1 MLAVVLA
8 VLAAAANAVAS
19 VLQRLAARSTSPGEA
34 FRLGLMLDLLRRPAW
49 LGGIGALMAGFLL
62 QAAALTRGGLALV
75 QPLLVAELPI
85 TMLLAGWTFR
95 ARIDARTWVAIGA
108 LTAGLSGFL
117 VAASPTPG
125 DRLPGPVG
133 WVVSAGLTAGLI
145 AGCVSAAILYGGATR
160 AVLLGVAAGL
170 GFAYTAVLM
179 KRTVENL
186 HGDLRAL
193 AGVWSLYA
201 MVAAGLCSLFLLQNA
216 LQSGSLVAVQP
227 ALTVT
232 DPVASTAYGV
242 ALFGED
248 IRTGTWVLPELAGM
262 ALILYGSVLL
272 SKYAPLREG
281 ARLKRTTR
289 RARGRGRGPGGT
301 RPAPRRTGRPPAR

>member
-1 MLAVVLA
+1 MIAVVLA

-19 VLQRLAARSTSPGEA
+19 VLQRQAARGAPADEA
-34 FRLGLMLDLLRRPAW
+34 FRLGLIWDLLRRPAW
-49 LGGIGALMAGFLL
+49 LGGIAALIAGFLL
-62 QAAALTRGGLALV
+62 QAGALTSGGLALV

-85 TMLLAGWTFR
+85 TMLVAGWMFR
-95 ARIDARTWVAIGA
+95 VRVTPQTWLAVGS
-108 LTAGLSGFL
+108 LTAGLAAFL

-125 DRLPGPVG
+125 RRLPGVLT
-133 WVVSAGLTAGLI
+133 WVVSAGVTAGLLACCVAVAI
-145 AGCVSAAILYGGATR
+145 ASGGHAR

-179 KRTVENL
+179 KRTVEEL
-186 HGDLRAL
+186 PGGVRTL
-193 AGVWSLYA
+193 AGSWSLWA

-216 LQSGSLVAVQP
+216 LHSGPLVAVQP

-242 ALFGED
+242 AMFGED
-248 IRTGTWVLPELAGM
+248 IRTGPWVVPELTGM

-272 SKYAPLREG
+272 SRYAPLTEQAPMAGVRHRRG
-281 ARLKRTTR
+281 AG
-289 RARGRGRGPGGT
+289 GRGGEGT
-301 RPAPRRTGRPPAR
+301 RPAPR

>member
-1 MLAVVLA
+1 MIAVVLA

-19 VLQRLAARSTSPGEA
+19 VLQRQAARGAPADEA
-34 FRLGLMLDLLRRPAW
+34 FRLGLIWDLLRRPAW
-49 LGGIGALMAGFLL
+49 LGGIAALIAGFLL
-62 QAAALTRGGLALV
+62 QAGALTSGGLALV

-85 TMLLAGWTFR
+85 TMLVAGWMFR
-95 ARIDARTWVAIGA
+95 VRVTPQTWLAVGS
-108 LTAGLSGFL
+108 LTAGLAAFL

-125 DRLPGPVG
+125 RRLPGVLT
-133 WVVSAGLTAGLI
+133 WVVSAGVTAGLLACCVAVAI
-145 AGCVSAAILYGGATR
+145 ASGGPAR

-179 KRTVENL
+179 KRTVEEL
-186 HGDLRAL
+186 PGGVRTL
-193 AGVWSLYA
+193 AGSWSLWA

-216 LQSGSLVAVQP
+216 LHSGPLVAVQP

-242 ALFGED
+242 AMFGED
-248 IRTGTWVLPELAGM
+248 IRTGPWVVPELTGM

-272 SKYAPLREG
+272 SRYAPLTEQAPMAGVRHRRG
-281 ARLKRTTR
+281 AG
-289 RARGRGRGPGGT
+289 GRGGEGT
-301 RPAPRRTGRPPAR
+301 RPAPR